1 MTIYAPTTFAD
12 RTLLP
17 RALIKRPRRT
27 YTAAYTFNISQL
39 VTFGGTTWTVVDRQR
54 TTNGN
59 QLYSLFRP
67 GDISPFRV
75 VLGRALAAAP
85 SDPVEAD
92 RLYKVYLAGL
102 RMRRRDERI
111 RSLLASQRGSA
122 GA

>member
-1 MTIYAPTTFAD
+1 MNMHIPFAAD

-27 YTAAYTFNISQL
+27 YTARYTFNIGQL
-39 VTFGGTTWTVVDRQR
+39 VTFAGTTWTVVDRHP
-54 TTNGN
+54 TTNGH
-59 QLYSLFRP
+59 QIYSLFRP
-67 GDISPFRV
+67 GDIRPFRV

-85 SDPVEAD
+85 SDPAEAD
-92 RLYKVYLAGL
+92 LAGL
-102 RMRRRDERI
+102 CKQRREDRI

>member
-1 MTIYAPTTFAD
+1 MNMHIPFAAD

-39 VTFGGTTWTVVDRQR
+39 VIFAGTTWTVVDRHP
-54 TTNGN
+54 TTNGL
-59 QLYSLFRP
+59 QIYSLFRP
-67 GDISPFRV
+67 GDIRPFRV

-85 SDPVEAD
+85 SDPAEAD

-102 RMRRRDERI
+102 RKQRREERI
-111 RSLLASQRGSA
+111 RSLLVRQRGSA